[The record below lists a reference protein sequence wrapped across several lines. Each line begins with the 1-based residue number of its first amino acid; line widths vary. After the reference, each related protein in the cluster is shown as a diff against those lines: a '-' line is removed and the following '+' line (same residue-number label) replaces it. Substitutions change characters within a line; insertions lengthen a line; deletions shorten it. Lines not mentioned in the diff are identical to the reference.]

1 MNTEVN
7 TDNVALTQRLSSKT
21 TKNYYTGGIFP
32 AVPSREEFHRYA
44 SNVLSLHDF
53 ETDYPPFP
61 SHSINAAASSMGWT
75 KGNDKNKGNKYKFKP
90 TKNSTKKDH
99 Q

>member
-7 TDNVALTQRLSSKT
+7 TDNVALTQK
-21 TKNYYTGGIFP
+21 
-32 AVPSREEFHRYA
+32 
-44 SNVLSLHDF
+44 SN
-53 ETDYPPFP
+53 
-61 SHSINAAASSMGWT
+61 N
-75 KGNDKNKGNKYKFKP
+75 KNKGNKYKFKQ